1 MMDYSISLIDIAQ
14 WKKAAQEACLRKDWE
29 SASNCA
35 DKILVAALTLKA
47 YSAERSNADNQ

>member
-29 SASNCA
+29 SASKCA

-47 YSAERSNADNQ
+47 YSAERSDADNQ